1 MSLFTI
7 IALLMLAV
15 LMAIGIKAHS
25 PAMSSIISICLCIA
39 VASMCIARVGQIIDY
54 ISSVFGQAGTGSEYL
69 KVLLKLMGIA
79 YICDF
84 ASNISKDAGYG
95 AVATEIE
102 LLGKLS
108 MLLISMPILMRIIDM
123 VLAMMR

>member
-15 LMAIGIKAHS
+15 LMAIGIKAYS